1 MPELS
6 SAITLLFIIL
16 IIVAAVVYRYSCA
29 KKISA
34 INDEIKKAVEYL
46 DTSREFENI
55 DAEFKNYSRLLP
67 VWKIFEKSLTKTSNA
82 AYSTTDAADFF
93 STQNLTRGMNMSF
106 WQAYGGIFTG
116 LGILGT
122 FLGLTY
128 GLSGVDM
135 TNVETLKAGVAKLLS
150 GVESAFVTS
159 LVGIAGALI
168 YSGVHHQLIKNFQMR
183 STDFLTA
190 STRN

>member
-1 MPELS
+1 
-6 SAITLLFIIL
+6 
-16 IIVAAVVYRYSCA
+16 
-29 KKISA
+29 
-34 INDEIKKAVEYL
+34 
-46 DTSREFENI
+46 
-55 DAEFKNYSRLLP
+55 
-67 VWKIFEKSLTKTSNA
+67 
-82 AYSTTDAADFF
+82 
-93 STQNLTRGMNMSF
+93 MSF

-128 GLSGVDM
+128 GLSGLDM
-135 TNVETLKAGVAKLLS
+135 SNNIETLQNSIKKLLS

-168 YSGVHHQLIKNFQMR
+168 YSGVHHQLIKNFLPR

-190 STRN
+190 STKN